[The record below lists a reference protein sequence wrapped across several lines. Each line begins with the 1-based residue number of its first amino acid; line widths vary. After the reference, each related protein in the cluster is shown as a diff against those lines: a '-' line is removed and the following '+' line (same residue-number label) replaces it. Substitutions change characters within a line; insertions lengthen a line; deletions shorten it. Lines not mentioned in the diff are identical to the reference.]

1 MGDFAKKTFPDCS
14 PLLRQRMLTPPNFV
28 EKTFAEKAFAEK
40 TFTNSR
46 KTTKFAKV
54 ESFPLYSI
62 VAMNLLEP

>member
-1 MGDFAKKTFPDCS
+1 MINGWFCEENFPGLLAFAVPKNA
-14 PLLRQRMLTPPNFV
+14 TPPNFV
-28 EKTFAEKAFAEK
+28 EKTFAEK

-62 VAMNLLEP
+62 VAINLLEP

>member
-1 MGDFAKKTFPDCS
+1 MLC
-14 PLLRQRMLTPPNFV
+14 QRMLTPPNFV

-54 ESFPLYSI
+54 ERFPLYSI